1 MSDPVRI
8 DTPLGGLHCVRLHG
22 VRVHRVGY
30 QPDPWAWTP
39 WEYAGDDGRFH
50 GRWDDPHGTW
60 RTLYLGA
67 SPLACYL
74 EVLARFRADPHM
86 EVEMAEILDNDAD
99 GHLYPTAR
107 AGRLPRSW
115 CKPRLLA
122 SGRLSGVFVL
132 PGHQQSLP
140 TLRRAFLPTARSFG
154 LADLDAA
161 AIRDSRPRALT
172 QAISAWLYTLRTPGG
187 KPLNGIQFQSRHGDG
202 LLLWAVYERD
212 RAAGTPPEVGPD
224 GSAPI
229 TIDDPQLLEAMRL
242 HHLNW
247 AD

>member
-1 MSDPVRI
+1 MSDPIRV
-8 DTPLGGLHCVRLHG
+8 DTPHGVLHCIRLRSVG
-22 VRVHRVGY
+22 THRVGY
-30 QPDPWAWTP
+30 RPDPWAWTP
-39 WEYAGDDGRFH
+39 WEYAGADGRFP
-50 GRWDDPHGTW
+50 GRWDDPRGTW

-74 EVLARFRADPHM
+74 EVLARFRADPRI
-86 EVEMAEILDNDAD
+86 EIDMAEIVDNDPE
-99 GHLYPTAR
+99 GHRYPTAL
-107 AGRLPRSW
+107 AGTLPRSW
-115 CKPRLLA
+115 CGPRLLA
-122 SGRLSGVFVL
+122 SGRLSGVFAV

-140 TLRRAFLPTARSFG
+140 TLRRAFLPTARSLG

-161 AIRDSRPRALT
+161 AIRDSRPRTLT
-172 QAISAWLYTLRTPGG
+172 QAISAWLYSLRTPDG

-212 RAAGTPPEVGPD
+212 PAARTPPEVGPD

-229 TIDDPQLLEAMRL
+229 TADDPQLLEAMRL

>member
-1 MSDPVRI
+1 MSDSVRI
-8 DTPLGGLHCVRLHG
+8 DTPQGVLRAIRLDG
-22 VRVHRVGY
+22 VRAHRVGY

-74 EVLARFRADPHM
+74 EVLARFRTDPRM
-86 EVEMAEILDNDAD
+86 AAEMAEILDNDAD
-99 GHLYPTAR
+99 GHLYPTAP
-107 AGRLPRSW
+107 AGHLPRNW
-115 CKPRLLA
+115 CERRLLA
-122 SGRLSGVFVL
+122 SGRLSGVFAL
-132 PGHQQSLP
+132 PGNQQSLA
-140 TLRRAFLPTARSFG
+140 TLRRAFLPTARSLG

-172 QAISAWLYTLRTPGG
+172 QAISAWLYTLRTPDG

-202 LLLWAVYERD
+202 LLLWA
-212 RAAGTPPEVGPD
+212 
-224 GSAPI
+224 I
-229 TIDDPQLLEAMRL
+229 
-242 HHLNW
+242 
-247 AD
+247 

>member
-1 MSDPVRI
+1 MSDSVRI
-8 DTPLGGLHCVRLHG
+8 DTAHGVLHGALLHG
-22 VRVHRVGY
+22 VHAHRVGY

-39 WEYAGDDGRFH
+39 WEYAGADGRFH
-50 GRWDDPHGTW
+50 GRWDDQQGTW

-74 EVLARFRADPHM
+74 EVLARFRADPRM
-86 EVEMAEILDNDAD
+86 QAELAEIVDNDAD
-99 GHLYPTAR
+99 GHLYPAAP

-115 CKPRLLA
+115 CEPRLLA
-122 SGRLSGVFVL
+122 SGRLSGVFAL
-132 PGHQQSLP
+132 PGHQQSLA

-172 QAISAWLYTLRTPGG
+172 QAISAWFYTLRTPDG
-187 KPLNGIQFQSRHGDG
+187 KPLNGVLFQSRHGDG
-202 LLLWAVYERD
+202 LWLWAVYERD
-212 RAAGTPPEVGPD
+212 RAAAYPPEAGQD
-224 GSAPI
+224 AAAPI
-229 TIDDPQLLEAMRL
+229 TTDDPQLLEAMRL
-242 HHLNW
+242 HHLTW